1 MDYKKKLK
9 QRLFVNLS
17 WAVLGLGLL
26 LYWFLAET
34 DNTYPLSL
42 GTAFIFIGIVRTI
55 QYKQTTADEK
65 VMREKEIAENDER
78 NRMMQERAK
87 SWAFS
92 FSIIA
97 AGILVIVLNLLGYH
111 DEALPFAWYVCGMT
125 LLYWICWNIIRK
137 KY

>member
-1 MDYKKKLK
+1 MEYKKKLK

-26 LYWFLAET
+26 LYWFLAES

-55 QYKQTTADEK
+55 QYKQTVEDEK

-92 FSIIA
+92 ASLFIA
-97 AGILVIVLNLLGYH
+97 GDLVIILSLLGKH
-111 DEALPFAWYVCGMT
+111 ELALPFAWSVCGMT
-125 LLYWICWNIIRK
+125 VLYWICWNIIRK